1 MIAVGAEA
9 LDVELRRKETPGVE
23 VVTHLNNAGAALMPT
38 PVVDAMMEHLE
49 LEAQRGGYEAAEMR
63 EEALHLPYVAAAKI
77 LGCEPGDIAITDSAT
92 RAWSLAFYSI
102 PFQPGDRILA
112 SSVEYGSNYLS
123 LLHVAR
129 RARASVEVLPND
141 EFGRV
146 DVAALRAM
154 LDDRVKA
161 VVMTHVPSH
170 SGIVNP
176 IVEIGAA
183 VRETGA
189 LYLVDA
195 CQSIGHLPIDVKE
208 VGCDFLSACGR
219 KYLRG
224 PRGTGLLY
232 MSPRAAE
239 SVDPLMVGLDGA
251 RWLGGSHYTIAPGAK
266 RFETWEV
273 NAVARV
279 GLGAALNYALE
290 TGVEATWARTAELGR
305 FLRRELHAIPGV
317 ELLERVDD
325 EGELAGIV
333 GFTVNGHEPEEIRQA
348 MRRFD
353 VNLWVSMSN
362 TACVDMEARKLEQT
376 LRASVHYYNT
386 HAEIQQL
393 SSALGDFLGDKH
405 TSRAEKRR
413 GHNPDKSDEI
423 VAANR
428 RPVEAGTY
436 S

>member
-1 MIAVGAEA
+1 MKAVGAQD

-23 VVTHLNNAGAALMPT
+23 SVTHLNNAGAALMPA
-38 PVVDAMMEHLE
+38 PVVRAMTEHLE
-49 LEAQRGGYEAAEMR
+49 LEARRGGYEAAEIQ
-63 EEALHLPYVAAAKI
+63 EEALNLPYAAAAEI

-102 PFQPGDRILA
+102 PFQSGDRILA

-129 RARASVEVLPND
+129 RAGAVVEVLPND

-176 IVEIGAA
+176 IAEIGAA

-239 SVDPLMVGLDGA
+239 NVDPLMVGLDGA
-251 RWLGGSHYTIAPGAK
+251 CWLGGGRYAIAPGAK

-279 GLGAALNYALE
+279 GLGAALSYALE
-290 TGVEATWARTAELGR
+290 TGIEASWARIAELGR
-305 FLRRELHAIPGV
+305 TLRRELHALPGV
-317 ELLERVDD
+317 QLLERVDED
-325 EGELAGIV
+325 GELAGIV
-333 GFTVNGHEPEEIRQA
+333 GFTVDGHEPDEIRQA
-348 MRRFD
+348 MHRSD
-353 VNLWVSMSN
+353 VNLWVSRSN
-362 TACVDMEARKLEQT
+362 TACVDMEDRKLEQT

-393 SSALGDFLGDKH
+393 SSALGAFLGDPR
-405 TSRAEKRR
+405 T
-413 GHNPDKSDEI
+413 SDEI
-423 VAANR
+423 AA
-428 RPVEAGTY
+428 AGRACDVP
-436 S
+436 

>member
-1 MIAVGAEA
+1 MCPNARKTGADPVTAIGAED
-9 LDVELRRKETPGVE
+9 LDVELRRRETPGAGS
-23 VVTHLNNAGAALMPT
+23 VTHLNNAGAALMPT
-38 PVVDAMMEHLE
+38 PVVHAMTAHLE
-49 LEAQRGGYEAAEMR
+49 LETQRGGYEAAEIQ
-63 EEALHLPYVAAAKI
+63 EEALNRPYTAAAQI
-77 LGCEPGDIAITDSAT
+77 LGCEPDDIAITDSAT

-129 RARASVEVLPND
+129 RAGAVVEVLPND
-141 EFGRV
+141 AFGRV

-176 IVEIGAA
+176 IAEIGAA
-183 VRETGA
+183 VRTTGA

-195 CQSIGHLPIDVKE
+195 CQSIGHLPIDVKK

-232 MSPRAAE
+232 MNPRAAE
-239 SVDPLMVGLDGA
+239 NIDPLMVGLDGA

-273 NAVARV
+273 NAVARL
-279 GLGAALNYALE
+279 GLGAALTYALE
-290 TGVEATWARTAELGR
+290 TGIETSWARIASLGR
-305 FLRRELHAIPGV
+305 TLRRELHAIPGV

-325 EGELAGIV
+325 EGDLAGIV
-333 GFTVNGHEPEEIRQA
+333 GFTIDGHEPEEIRQA
-348 MRRFD
+348 MRRSGI
-353 VNLWVSMSN
+353 NLWVSRSN
-362 TACVDMEARKLEQT
+362 TACVDMEDRKLEET

-386 HAEIQQL
+386 HTEIQHL
-393 SSALGDFLGDKH
+393 TSALRDHLGAPRQH
-405 TSRAEKRR
+405 T
-413 GHNPDKSDEI
+413 G
-423 VAANR
+423 
-428 RPVEAGTY
+428 RPQQPCHLPA
-436 S
+436 